1 MFCSR
6 SALPIISAQTENP
19 VKPAYELVKEKQM
32 QENVQRMEKV
42 LADRFGAGHKN
53 QQEFSSFARSL
64 VYGGIQIGTSN
75 NLKDT
80 DCEEKEVE
88 EDPSYEPNPEEIAT
102 AEDDLHSEEDQ
113 RTVGKTSAQVCG
125 TMSEL

>member
-32 QENVQRMEKV
+32 QENVERMEKV
-42 LADRFGAGHKN
+42 LAERFGPGHKN

-88 EDPSYEPNPEEIAT
+88 EDPSYEPNPKEIAT